1 MTRTQQTALAIG
13 AMALGGAMAARGLR
27 ASRRIGFRGRSVV
40 VTGGSRGLGLVM
52 ARLLAAEGARLTI
65 AARDQDELQRAQEDL
80 GSYAANPEG
89 ISIVR
94 CDVGAREDAE
104 RLIHEASARFGTV
117 DVLINNAGIIQVGP
131 VEHMTHDDFDRAMSV
146 HFWGPLHT
154 TLAALPIMR
163 RQRSG
168 RIVNISSIGG
178 RIGVP
183 HLVPYCA
190 SKFALTGLSDALRA
204 ELSKD
209 GIYVTT
215 VCPGLMRTGSP
226 FNAWFKGNHRAE
238 FAWFVISDSMPVA
251 TIDAR
256 RAAAQVIEACRYGD
270 AELVITV
277 PAKLAVVANAL
288 MPGSAAAILALANQF
303 LPAPEDAGDTTSHS
317 GWQSLSEWAPSKLT
331 TLSDRA
337 AAENNELPK

>member
-1 MTRTQQTALAIG
+1 MLA
-13 AMALGGAMAARGLR
+13 RSVR
-27 ASRRIGFRGRSVV
+27 ASRRIDFRGRSVV
-40 VTGGSRGLGLVM
+40 ITGGSRGLGLVM

-65 AARDQDELQRAQEDL
+65 AARDQEELERAQKDL
-80 GSYAANPEG
+80 NGYAANPEDVA
-89 ISIVR
+89 IVR
-94 CDVGAREDAE
+94 CDVGVRADAE
-104 RLIHEASARFGTV
+104 GLVRDAAARFGTV

-131 VEHMTHDDFDRAMSV
+131 IEHMTPEDFERAMAV

-154 TLAALPIMR
+154 TLAALPTMR
-163 RQRSG
+163 RQGSG

-178 RIGVP
+178 KIGVP

-190 SKFALTGLSDALRA
+190 SKFALTGLSGSLRA
-204 ELSKD
+204 ELLKD

-256 RAAAQVIEACRYGD
+256 RAAAQVIDACRYGD

-277 PAKLAVVANAL
+277 PAKLAILASAL
-288 MPGSAAAILALANQF
+288 MPESTAAIMAVANRL
-303 LPAPEDAGDTTSHS
+303 LPAPGNNADNASRS
-317 GWQSLSEWAPSKLT
+317 GWQSQSEWAPSRLT

-337 AAENNELPK
+337 AAQNNEVPR